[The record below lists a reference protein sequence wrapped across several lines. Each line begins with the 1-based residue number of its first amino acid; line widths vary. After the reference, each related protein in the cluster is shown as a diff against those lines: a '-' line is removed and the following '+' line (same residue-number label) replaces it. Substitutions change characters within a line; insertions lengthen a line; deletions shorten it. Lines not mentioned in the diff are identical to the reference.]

1 MSGFDGDFDPS
12 VVNFPDISFSP
23 SFETGTT
30 WATQYTPITTGVAA
44 ISQGGYYVSNFITRD
59 IAGRT
64 TGICVNPFDFN
75 YVKARTVEGGVVAR
89 PDEYNRTSFQKCD
102 CSYYKCDREF
112 DGIGY
117 TLDFNLLWNGEDTP
131 GVRNAFNSASG
142 VSGAIYQ
149 VNETFRQ
156 LGFPFWKYT
165 TASPYDVVFGG
176 QNKVIKTITKEKFT
190 QYKQELMNL
199 DIIVQG
205 RREANLLTYAL
216 IDFCDGS
223 VTAGVNFKNNLV
235 SALAFG
241 QNEITLTIDDYGDFE
256 SGFNEEG
263 WENAAR
269 DIVYNYERTANIP
282 GFDAEFLFK
291 DFTGGGTGTENIQ
304 EKCMCLD
311 GSMYG
316 YDAYPFADAL
326 IVKDQLVNENGAGG
340 IEALQAIGF
349 NGTAGDERGIAE
361 FLCLDGQFLKT
372 LGITQAKNYKYGP
385 NWLDSY
391 GYSQE
396 NVICLSN
403 PEYKNWEV
411 RDSAKM
417 RISGTPNGEPYSF
430 SGRQWLDWG
439 QRIGIPSIDFVGI
452 NPVSLGGGDFAD
464 ANFGYKG
471 NLEGSLIYKGRLNS
485 KVLPYE
491 ESEYEFAFKGNT
503 YIPAPG
509 QAGTEVFLSFTTIR
523 HIDAVT
529 NYDAYGVTGSIE
541 DIVFSKTFSESPQD
555 KTIYR
560 M

>member
-59 IAGRT
+59 ISGRT
-64 TGICVNPFDFN
+64 AGICVNPFDFN
-75 YVKARTVEGGVVAR
+75 YVKARTVEGAIVAR
-89 PDEYNRTSFQKCD
+89 PDEYNRTSFQQCD

-112 DGIGY
+112 DGVGY
-117 TLDFNLLWNGEDTP
+117 TLDFALLWNGEDTP
-131 GVRNAFNSASG
+131 GVKNAFSSASG
-142 VSGAIYQ
+142 VSGAIYP

-165 TASPYDVVFGG
+165 TTSSYDVAFGG
-176 QNKVIKTITKEKFT
+176 ANNRVIRTITKEKFA
-190 QYKQELMNL
+190 QYKQELINL
-199 DIIVQG
+199 DIVVQG

-216 IDFCDGS
+216 IDFCDS

-256 SGFNEEG
+256 SGFNTEG
-263 WENAAR
+263 WEKAAR

-291 DFTGGGTGTENIQ
+291 DYTGGVTGTENIQ

-326 IVKDQLVNENGAGG
+326 IVKDQLVSENGAGG
-340 IEALQAIGF
+340 IDALQAIGF

-439 QRIGIPSIDFVGI
+439 QRIGIPSIEFVGI

-503 YIPAPG
+503 YVPEIG
-509 QAGTEVFLSFTTIR
+509 AGREVFLSFTTIR

-560 M
+560 L